1 MILTDPRKLFR
12 GAAGD
17 SFLLTL
23 VRIVTLA
30 LGIVTTRIMSGYFS
44 LRDYGTYSTVMLL
57 TNSVSSITILGMMD
71 GLNFFFCREKDPIKK
86 NEYVATIFSIQ
97 YFIGI
102 VAATVVLIC
111 AVPISNYFGN
121 RDVKGLLIFAAILP
135 VLQNSISLLQIMFVA
150 IGKVKHI
157 AVRNLGVSILKL
169 CAIIAACYLVS
180 NIIFVLICQVITD
193 TLQILYFHMVLKKS
207 GCSIPFFRFNRF
219 LVKEIIIYCI
229 PIAMSTIVRSLYRD
243 CDKYVISYFT
253 DSETLAVYTNA
264 SKQLPFDLVTS
275 SFCTVLLPYL
285 TKYISEKRYKQALS
299 LYRAFLELSFI
310 TTSILAIGAICAAP
324 ELMRFLYT
332 EKYTQASYSVPVF
345 ILYIA
350 VDIFVVFTITLLLSA
365 SGKTLQIMLVSAG
378 TFALNIILD
387 ILLFVHMKEIGP
399 ALATLITTVS
409 QGMIL
414 LSLSAKQLQAT
425 ISSFFELKYYAS
437 FILNSAV
444 FALLASLVRNALIE
458 LNLNYFLVL
467 CIVYAM
473 YCLPVIAISYKRIK
487 EDIKSINEYQL

>member
-44 LRDYGTYSTVMLL
+44 LRDYGTYSIVMLL

-86 NEYVATIFSIQ
+86 NEYVAIFSIQ

-310 TTSILAIGAICAAP
+310 TTSILAIGAI
-324 ELMRFLYT
+324 R
-332 EKYTQASYSVPVF
+332 
-345 ILYIA
+345 
-350 VDIFVVFTITLLLSA
+350 
-365 SGKTLQIMLVSAG
+365 
-378 TFALNIILD
+378 
-387 ILLFVHMKEIGP
+387 
-399 ALATLITTVS
+399 
-409 QGMIL
+409 
-414 LSLSAKQLQAT
+414 
-425 ISSFFELKYYAS
+425 
-437 FILNSAV
+437 
-444 FALLASLVRNALIE
+444 
-458 LNLNYFLVL
+458 
-467 CIVYAM
+467 
-473 YCLPVIAISYKRIK
+473 
-487 EDIKSINEYQL
+487 